1 MKNVCEDYVFD
12 RVDELLNSEEIY
24 IVGEGEYAELSEKLL
39 NKCIAGNMYRGKRP
53 IIRHCRQEDGCVED
67 ITDSCSIDELLKR
80 DNSASGLILCQN
92 HEKSDRLTINLIKSG
107 FKNII
112 KGVELINCWYKEVWF
127 FVNDLEEKNIS
138 NDEEDVDIKNF
149 LQTLKDKKSPDEYIK
164 AANCFEKK
172 GDYLLAYDYCLR
184 GERISDD
191 DALKATRQRLEGA
204 IERKSIDL
212 SDYADAMDKYVTLPY
227 FGRSGS
233 IYFQSLLEGHS
244 KLFTIPPGIIYFP
257 YYNLYSL
264 FFAGKGKAEV
274 EEIVDALDLD
284 DSLQEDYQEAV
295 NIKTGEGKEIYPEGF
310 REKYRSFL
318 ERIIRDKL
326 KHDDFLKE
334 KFLVQ
339 TVFLAYNLALGRT
352 VDFKEGIPYIINHMH
367 TSDMELEAKFL
378 NMFSDTTVICTMRS
392 LIQNFGS
399 NIALYIRM
407 FDEEMAKLKIMD
419 LFFYYFNHP
428 IFKKVGKDYKIYW
441 AKLESM
447 NERPRDLLQNVT
459 KLLDIDWE
467 DSLEESSINGTK
479 MYDNYE
485 SGVKF
490 HNGPRMT
497 GIAKTY
503 EEYLDA
509 FDRYRLEVLYR
520 PFLTMCNYSCTDYA
534 DAELLKN
541 TSDVPFRFERKLSFK
556 DEGERKKYRDRIR
569 RFVLNTADKTNDA
582 DIGAKGCMV
591 L

>member
-1 MKNVCEDYVFD
+1 MKNVCESYVFD

-24 IVGEGEYAELSEKLL
+24 IVGEGECAELSEKLL
-39 NKCIAGNMYRGKRP
+39 KKCIDGNMYGGKRP
-53 IIRHCRQEDGCVED
+53 MIRHCRQEDRCVED
-67 ITDSCSIDELLKR
+67 ITDSCSIDDLLKR

-92 HEKSDRLTINLIKSG
+92 YEKSDRLTVNLIKTG

-112 KGVELINCWYKEVWF
+112 TGKKLINCWYKEVWF
-127 FVNDLEEKNIS
+127 LVNDLEEKNIP

-172 GDYLLAYDYCLR
+172 GNYLLAYDYCLR

-191 DALKATRQRLEGA
+191 DALKATRQRLEAA

-244 KLFTIPPGIIYFP
+244 KLFTTPPGIIYFP

-264 FFAGKGKAEV
+264 FFARKGKAEV

-295 NIKTGEGKEIYPEGF
+295 NIKTRERKEIYPEGF

-326 KHDDFLKE
+326 KHDNFLKE

-339 TVFLAYNLALGRT
+339 AVFLAYNLALGRT
-352 VDFKEGIPYIINHMH
+352 VDFKEGIPYIANHMH
-367 TSDMELEAKFL
+367 TSDLELEAKFL
-378 NMFSDTTVICTMRS
+378 NMFSDTTVICTTRS
-392 LIQNFGS
+392 LVQNVGS

-467 DSLEESSINGTK
+467 DSLEESTINGTK

-485 SGVKF
+485 SGAKF

-520 PFLTMCNYSCTDYA
+520 PFLTMCDYPCTDYA

-569 RFVLNTADKTNDA
+569 RFVLNTADKTDDA
-582 DIGAKGCMV
+582 DIAAKGCMV